1 MHGNVSRLQTIVC
14 WIDFVHAVITIFF
27 RYFIGITS
35 YCRFQYVSRML
46 GYEEFENEI
55 EELAYNFFPRNV
67 KKTNK
72 LMNGL
77 HFDEGTS
84 TSVFG
89 KYRWKRSSSR

>member
-1 MHGNVSRLQTIVC
+1 
-14 WIDFVHAVITIFF
+14 
-27 RYFIGITS
+27 
-35 YCRFQYVSRML
+35 ML

-67 KKTNK
+67 KKTNN

-77 HFDEGTS
+77 HFDEGTL

-89 KYRWKRSSSR
+89 KYRWKRSSRR

>member
-1 MHGNVSRLQTIVC
+1 
-14 WIDFVHAVITIFF
+14 
-27 RYFIGITS
+27 
-35 YCRFQYVSRML
+35 ML

-67 KKTNK
+67 KKTKK

-77 HFDEGTS
+77 HFDEDRPTS
-84 TSVFG
+84 IFA